1 MAHILVVDD
10 DHDIREL
17 VRALLTLAG
26 HDVSLADGAINAM
39 QILRR
44 ERIEV
49 LITDA
54 NMPNFSGF
62 DLLKMV
68 RLEGL
73 DKLGIVM
80 LTARREAADIR
91 LAIQHGVHDYIVKP
105 INPDTFVNKI
115 AALIEK
121 RPPPDEDEADFP
133 SARVIS
139 KAKATMAIDVRFIS
153 ELGLIARTSYELKP
167 GSLLTVECDIFKEI
181 NIPPQNVRVFLCSEK
196 EGQWESRLSFV
207 DLDQH
212 LAKRV
217 RAWVDKS
224 RRAAGAA

>member
-1 MAHILVVDD
+1 MLIVDD

-26 HDVSLADGAINAM
+26 HDVFVADGAINAM

-44 ERIEV
+44 EKVDV

-73 DKLGIVM
+73 DNLSIAM
-80 LTARREAADIR
+80 LTARREPSDIKM
-91 LAIQHGVHDYIVKP
+91 AIQHGIHDYIVKP
-105 INPDTFVNKI
+105 LNPETFVSKI
-115 AALIEK
+115 TALLEK
-121 RPPPDEDEADFP
+121 RPIPDEVDEDDFP

-139 KAKATMAIDVRFIS
+139 KAKATMPIDVRTIS
-153 ELGLIARTSYELKP
+153 ELGLVVRTSHELKP
-167 GSLLTVECDIFKEI
+167 GSVLMVECDIFREI
-181 NIPPQNVRVFLCSEK
+181 GIPSQEVRVFLCQEK
-196 EGQWESRLSFV
+196 DGQWESRLSFV
-207 DLDQH
+207 SLDPH

>member
-1 MAHILVVDD
+1 MLIVDD

-17 VRALLTLAG
+17 VRALLMLAG
-26 HDVSLADGAINAM
+26 HEVFLADGAINAM

-44 ERIEV
+44 EKIEV

-73 DKLGIVM
+73 DNLAIVM
-80 LTARREAADIR
+80 LTGRRERADIQM
-91 LAIQHGVHDYIVKP
+91 AIQHGVHDYIVKP
-105 INPDTFVNKI
+105 LNPDTFVGKI
-115 AALIEK
+115 TALLEK
-121 RPPPDEDEADFP
+121 RPIPDEVDEDDFP

-139 KAKATMAIDVRFIS
+139 KARATMPIDVRTIS
-153 ELGLIARTSYELKP
+153 ELGLVARTSHELKP
-167 GSLLTVECDIFKEI
+167 GSLLHVECDIFKEI
-181 NIPPQNVRVFLCSEK
+181 GIPPQDVRVFLCQEK

-207 DLDQH
+207 AMDPH
-212 LAKRV
+212 LAKRI
-217 RAWVDKS
+217 RSWIDKS
-224 RRAAGAA
+224 RRATGAA